1 MQNNR
6 NLIKC
11 LMNSGLETE
20 SCFSFEAKEVKSF
33 TVDLK
38 MHVQKLLRMYFY
50 TFVEPHDNRGIV
62 TFGLK
67 EKYCAIYHGFSC
79 I

>member
-20 SCFSFEAKEVKSF
+20 SCFSFDAKEVESL

-38 MHVQKLLRMYFY
+38 MHVQKLLRIHF
-50 TFVEPHDNRGIV
+50 
-62 TFGLK
+62 
-67 EKYCAIYHGFSC
+67 
-79 I
+79 